1 MTLSLDERR
10 IAEIVQQVVA
20 DLRGVPP
27 ELPGGGPAPAPRAG
41 VDQPFAPP
49 PGGHDQPPPAAR
61 TPPTGSTAAT
71 VHGQEGVFPD
81 IDAAIAAASVA
92 QQQLADIPLE
102 RRVALVAAMRQA
114 AAENA
119 QVLARAAWQETGMG
133 RHEDKI
139 EKNLLVAERTPGTEA
154 LQAHA
159 WTGDRGLTLVER
171 APYGVIGAI
180 TPSTNPTS
188 TIICNAIGMV
198 AAGNAVVFN
207 AHPGAKQCSA
217 QTIQVLNQ
225 AIRRAGGP
233 ANLITCPAEPT
244 IDSAQY
250 LMRHPAINLLVVT
263 GGPGVVREAMS
274 SGKKAVC
281 AGPGNPPV
289 VVDETADLEQAARDI
304 VKGASF
310 DNNVICILEKEIIA
324 VDAIADKLKAIMLQR
339 GAVEITSWQLNRLMK
354 VILAEDHGPGKHGV
368 VNKAFVGKSAS
379 VLLREIGV
387 SVDDGV
393 RLVVAET
400 DAQHPLVWTEQL
412 MPVLPLVR
420 VGNADEAIDLAKAVE
435 QGMGHTA
442 VIHSRNLDVLSRMS
456 REINTSIFVKNGPS
470 LAGLG
475 FGGEGFTS
483 FSIASP
489 TGEGV
494 TSALDFTRVRRCTLV
509 DAFRI
514 V

>member
-1 MTLSLDERR
+1 VTLSLDEQR
-10 IAEIVQQVVA
+10 IAEIVQKVVA
-20 DLRGVPP
+20 DLR
-27 ELPGGGPAPAPRAG
+27 
-41 VDQPFAPP
+41 P
-49 PGGHDQPPPAAR
+49 PGVQPDGQAPEAISPPGAASA
-61 TPPTGSTAAT
+61 GLASG
-71 VHGQEGVFPD
+71 GQEGVYRE
-81 IDAAIAAASVA
+81 IDAAIAAAAVA
-92 QQQLADIPLE
+92 QERLSNLPLE
-102 RRVALVAAMRQA
+102 RRVALIASMRQA
-114 AAENA
+114 VTEHA
-119 QVLARAAWQETGMG
+119 QVLARAAWLETGMG
-133 RHEDKI
+133 RYEHKL

-154 LQAHA
+154 LQAQA
-159 WTGDRGLTLVER
+159 WTGDRGLTLVEL

-198 AAGNAVVFN
+198 AAGNSVVFN
-207 AHPGAKQCSA
+207 AHPGAKDCSA
-217 QTIQVLNQ
+217 QTVQVLNR
-225 AIRRAGGP
+225 AIQRAGGP
-233 ANLITCPAEPT
+233 PDLITCPAEPT
-244 IDSAQY
+244 IESAQH
-250 LMRHPAINLLVVT
+250 LMRHPTIRLLVVT
-263 GGPGVVREAMS
+263 GGPGVVREAMK
-274 SGKKAVC
+274 SGQKAIC

-289 VVDETADLEQAARDI
+289 VVDETADLEQAAKDI

-310 DNNVICILEKEIIA
+310 DNNLVCILEKEIIA
-324 VDAIADKLKAIMLQR
+324 VDAIADQLKAIMLQR
-339 GAVEITSWQLNRLMK
+339 GAVEITSWQLSRLMK

-368 VNKAFVGKSAS
+368 VNKAFVGKSPS
-379 VLLREIGV
+379 EILSEIGV
-387 SVDDGV
+387 NVDESV
-393 RLVVAET
+393 RLAVVET
-400 DAQHPLVWTEQL
+400 DSKHPLVWTEQL
-412 MPVLPLVR
+412 MPIIPLVR
-420 VGNADEAIDLAKAVE
+420 VRNADEAIDLAKAVE

-442 VIHSRNLDVLSRMS
+442 MIHSKNLDVLSRMS

>member
-10 IAEIVQQVVA
+10 IAAIVQRVVA
-20 DLRGVPP
+20 DLK
-27 ELPGGGPAPAPRAG
+27 PAPAEPVGQTPLLRPATSGEPARPASGQDG
-41 VDQPFAPP
+41 VY
-49 PGGHDQPPPAAR
+49 
-61 TPPTGSTAAT
+61 T
-71 VHGQEGVFPD
+71 D
-81 IDAAIAAASVA
+81 IDAAIAAAKAA
-92 QQQLADIPLE
+92 QQRLADLPLE
-102 RRVALVAAMRQA
+102 RRAALIAAMRQA

-133 RHEDKI
+133 RWEDKL
-139 EKNLLVAERTPGTEA
+139 EKNHLAAERTPGPEL
-154 LQAHA
+154 LQATA

-207 AHPGAKQCSA
+207 AHPGAKDCSA
-217 QTIQVLNQ
+217 QTVQVLNQ
-225 AIRRAGGP
+225 AIRSAGGP
-233 ANLITCPAEPT
+233 PDLITCPAEPT
-244 IDSAQY
+244 IDSAQH
-250 LMRHPAINLLVVT
+250 LMRHPAIRLLVVT
-263 GGPGVVREAMS
+263 GGPGVVREAMT
-274 SGKKAVC
+274 SGKKAIC

-304 VKGASF
+304 IKGASF
-310 DNNVICILEKEIIA
+310 DNNVVCVLEKEIIA
-324 VDAIADKLKAIMLQR
+324 VETIADQLKAIMLRR
-339 GAVEITSWQLNRLMK
+339 GAVEISPWQLSRLMK

-368 VNKAFVGKSAS
+368 INKAFVGKSPS
-379 VLLREIGV
+379 VILREIGV
-387 SVDDGV
+387 AVDERV
-393 RLVVAET
+393 RLVLAET

-412 MPVLPLVR
+412 MPVIPLVR
-420 VGNADEAIDLAKAVE
+420 VRSADEAIDLAKAVE

-442 VIHSRNLDVLSRMS
+442 MCHSKNLDVLSRMS

-475 FGGEGFTS
+475 FGGEGYTS

-489 TGEGV
+489 TGEGL
-494 TSALDFTRVRRCTLV
+494 TSVLDFTRVRRCTLV

>member
-10 IAEIVQQVVA
+10 IAEIVQRVVA
-20 DLRGVPP
+20 DYRGA
-27 ELPGGGPAPAPRAG
+27 GGTR
-41 VDQPFAPP
+41 
-49 PGGHDQPPPAAR
+49 PPPAAQ
-61 TPPTGSTAAT
+61 SQSEEAVAAP
-71 VHGQEGVFPD
+71 VGGQEGVYPG
-81 IDAAIAAASVA
+81 IDAAIAAAVAA
-92 QQQLADIPLE
+92 QQRLGDLPLE
-102 RRVALVAAMRQA
+102 RRAALIAAMRQA
-114 AAENA
+114 AIEHA
-119 QVLARAAWQETGMG
+119 QVLARAAWQEAGMG
-133 RHEDKI
+133 RYEDKI

-188 TIICNAIGMV
+188 TIICNAIGMI
-198 AAGNAVVFN
+198 AAGNSVVFN
-207 AHPGAKQCSA
+207 AHPGAKRCSA
-217 QTIQVLNQ
+217 QTVQVLNRSIQ
-225 AIRRAGGP
+225 HAGGP
-233 ANLITCPAEPT
+233 PNLVTCPAEPT
-244 IDSAQY
+244 IESAQY
-250 LMRHPAINLLVVT
+250 LMRHPDIRLLVVT
-263 GGPGVVREAMS
+263 GGPGVVREAMG
-274 SGKKAVC
+274 SGKKAIC

-304 VKGASF
+304 IKGASF
-310 DNNVICILEKEIIA
+310 DNNVVCILEKEIFA
-324 VDAIADKLKAIMLQR
+324 VDAIADQLKAIMLQR
-339 GAVEITSWQLNRLMK
+339 GAVEVSSWQLGRLMK

-368 VNKAFVGKSAS
+368 VNKAFVGKSPN
-379 VLLREIGV
+379 VILHEIGV
-387 SVDDGV
+387 AVDEAV
-393 RLVVAET
+393 RLAVAET

-412 MPVLPLVR
+412 MPVIPLVR
-420 VGNADEAIDLAKAVE
+420 VRNADEGIDLAKAVE

-442 VIHSRNLDVLSRMS
+442 IMHSKNLDVLSRMS
-456 REINTSIFVKNGPS
+456 REINTSIFIKNGPS

-494 TSALDFTRVRRCTLV
+494 TSAIDFTRVRRCTLV

>member
-1 MTLSLDERR
+1 MTLSVDERR
-10 IAEIVQQVVA
+10 IAEIVQRVVA
-20 DLRGVPP
+20 DLR
-27 ELPGGGPAPAPRAG
+27 
-41 VDQPFAPP
+41 
-49 PGGHDQPPPAAR
+49 PPAAAGQ
-61 TPPTGSTAAT
+61 PAAT
-71 VHGQEGVFPD
+71 SPATRTEAGAPATGQDGVYGD
-81 IDAAIAAASVA
+81 IDSAIAAAKAA
-92 QQQLADIPLE
+92 QQRLADLPLE
-102 RRVALVAAMRQA
+102 RRAALIGAMRQA

-133 RHEDKI
+133 RWEDKQ
-139 EKNLLVAERTPGTEA
+139 EKNLLVAERTPGTEV
-154 LQAHA
+154 LQATA

-188 TIICNAIGMV
+188 TIICNAIGMI

-207 AHPGAKQCSA
+207 AHPGAKDCSA
-217 QTIQVLNQ
+217 QTVQVLNQ
-225 AIRRAGGP
+225 GIRRAGGP
-233 ANLITCPAEPT
+233 PDLITCPTAPT
-244 IDSAQY
+244 IESAQH
-250 LMRHPAINLLVVT
+250 LMRHPGIRLLVVT
-263 GGPGVVREAMS
+263 GGPGVVREAMAA
-274 SGKKAVC
+274 GKKAIC

-310 DNNVICILEKEIIA
+310 DYNVVCILEKEIIA
-324 VDAIADKLKAIMLQR
+324 VDAIADRLKANMLQR

-354 VILAEDHGPGKHGV
+354 VILAEDHGPGKHGII
-368 VNKAFVGKSAS
+368 NKAFVGKSPRTI
-379 VLLREIGV
+379 LHEIGV

-393 RLVVAET
+393 RLVLAET
-400 DAQHPLVWTEQL
+400 DAQHQLVWTEQL
-412 MPVLPLVR
+412 MPVIPLVR
-420 VGNADEAIDLAKAVE
+420 VRDAEEAIDLAKAVE

-442 VIHSRNLDVLSRMS
+442 VCHSKNLDVLSRMS

-475 FGGEGFTS
+475 FGGEGYTS

-489 TGEGV
+489 TGEGL
-494 TSALDFTRVRRCTLV
+494 TSAVNFSRVRRCTLV

>member
-10 IAEIVQQVVA
+10 ITEIVRRVVA
-20 DLRGVPP
+20 DLYPS
-27 ELPGGGPAPAPRAG
+27 EKLPGETQIGSERAAQAG
-41 VDQPFAPP
+41 LTMLA
-49 PGGHDQPPPAAR
+49 G
-61 TPPTGSTAAT
+61 
-71 VHGQEGVFPD
+71 GQEGVFSD
-81 IDAAIAAASVA
+81 IDDAIAAATEA
-92 QQQLADIPLE
+92 QKRLSDLPLE
-102 RRVALVAAMRQA
+102 RRMALIAAMRQA
-114 AAENA
+114 AAEEA
-119 QVLARAAWQETGMG
+119 PVLARAAWQETGMG
-133 RHEDKI
+133 RYEDKV
-139 EKNLLVAERTPGTEA
+139 EKNLLVADRTPGTEI

-159 WTGDRGLTLVER
+159 WTGDRGLTLVEL

-188 TIICNAIGMV
+188 TIICNAIGMI

-207 AHPGAKQCSA
+207 AHPGAKECSA
-217 QTIQVLNQ
+217 RTVQVLDQ

-233 ANLITCPAEPT
+233 PNLITCPTEPT
-244 IDSAQY
+244 IESAQY
-250 LMRHPAINLLVVT
+250 LMRHPAIRLLVVT
-263 GGPGVVREAMS
+263 GGPGVVHEAMH
-274 SGKKAVC
+274 SGKKAIC

-310 DNNVICILEKEIIA
+310 DNNIVCVLEKEIIA
-324 VDAIADKLKAIMLQR
+324 VDAIADQLKAIMLQR
-339 GAVEITSWQLNRLMK
+339 GAMEISLWQLNRLMK
-354 VILAEDHGPGKHGV
+354 VILTQDHGPGKHGV
-368 VNKAFVGKSAS
+368 VNRKLVGKSPS
-379 VLLREIGV
+379 VILREIGL
-387 SVDDGV
+387 SVEESV
-393 RLVVAET
+393 RLVIAET

-412 MPVLPLVR
+412 MPIIPLVR
-420 VGNADEAIDLAKAVE
+420 VRNADEAIDLAKAVE

-442 VIHSRNLDVLSRMS
+442 VCHSKNLDVLSRMS

-489 TGEGV
+489 TGEGL
-494 TSALDFTRVRRCTLV
+494 TCARDFTRVRRCTLV

>member
-10 IAEIVQQVVA
+10 IAEIVQKVVA
-20 DLRGVPP
+20 DLRPQGIQLDGQKVEAPTA
-27 ELPGGGPAPAPRAG
+27 PAPASPKLPAG
-41 VDQPFAPP
+41 DQ
-49 PGGHDQPPPAAR
+49 D
-61 TPPTGSTAAT
+61 
-71 VHGQEGVFPD
+71 GVYQD
-81 IDAAIAAASVA
+81 IDAAIAAAA
-92 QQQLADIPLE
+92 AGQQRLADLPLE
-102 RRVALVAAMRQA
+102 RRGALIASMRQA
-114 AAENA
+114 AAEYA
-119 QVLARAAWQETGMG
+119 PVLARAAFQETGMG
-133 RHEDKI
+133 RYKDKV

-154 LQAHA
+154 LQAQA
-159 WTGDRGLTLVER
+159 WTGDRGLTLVEV

-188 TIICNAIGMV
+188 TIICNAIGMI
-198 AAGNAVVFN
+198 AAGNSVVFN
-207 AHPGAKQCSA
+207 AHPGAKRCSA
-217 QTIQVLNQ
+217 QTVQILNQ
-225 AIRRAGGP
+225 AIQRAGGP
-233 ANLITCPAEPT
+233 PDLITCPAEPT

-250 LMRHPAINLLVVT
+250 LMRHPTIRLLVVT
-263 GGPGVVREAMS
+263 GGPGVVREAMK
-274 SGKKAVC
+274 SGKKSIC
-281 AGPGNPPV
+281 AGPGNPPA

-304 VKGASF
+304 VTGASF
-310 DNNVICILEKEIIA
+310 DNNIVCILEKEIIA
-324 VDAIADKLKAIMLQR
+324 VESIADQLKAIMLQR
-339 GAVEITSWQLNRLMK
+339 GVVEITSSQLSRLMK

-368 VNKAFVGKSAS
+368 VNKAFVGKSPS
-379 VLLREIGV
+379 VILGEIGV
-387 SVDDGV
+387 NVDESV
-393 RLVVAET
+393 RLAIAET

-412 MPVLPLVR
+412 MPILPLVR
-420 VGNADEAIDLAKAVE
+420 VRNAGQAIDLAKAVE

-442 VIHSRNLDVLSRMS
+442 TIHSKNLDVLSRMS

-494 TSALDFTRVRRCTLV
+494 TSAKDFTRVRRCTLV

>member
-10 IAEIVQQVVA
+10 IAEIVQKVVA
-20 DLRGVPP
+20 DLRPQGIQSDQRPP
-27 ELPGGGPAPAPRAG
+27 QTASTSPKDPSGTSTSGLAG
-41 VDQPFAPP
+41 VY
-49 PGGHDQPPPAAR
+49 
-61 TPPTGSTAAT
+61 
-71 VHGQEGVFPD
+71 PD
-81 IDAAIAAASVA
+81 IDAAIAAADTA
-92 QQQLADIPLE
+92 RKRLADLPLE
-102 RRVALVAAMRQA
+102 RRSALVASMRQA
-114 AAENA
+114 AREYGP
-119 QVLARAAWQETGMG
+119 VLARSAWQETGMG
-133 RHEDKI
+133 RYEDKV

-154 LQAHA
+154 LQAQA
-159 WTGDRGLTLVER
+159 WTGDRGLTLVEL

-188 TIICNAIGMV
+188 TIICNAIGMI
-198 AAGNAVVFN
+198 AAGNSVVFN
-207 AHPGAKQCSA
+207 AHPAAKNCSA
-217 QTIQVLNQ
+217 QTIQILNG
-225 AIRRAGGP
+225 AIQQAGGP
-233 ANLITCPAEPT
+233 PDLITCSAEPT
-244 IDSAQY
+244 IESAQH
-250 LMRHPAINLLVVT
+250 LMRHPTIRLLVVT
-263 GGPGVVREAMS
+263 GGPGVVREAMK
-274 SGKKAVC
+274 SGKKAIC

-310 DNNVICILEKEIIA
+310 DNNIVCILEKEIIA
-324 VDAIADKLKAIMLQR
+324 VEAIADQLKAILVQR
-339 GAVEITSWQLNRLMK
+339 GAIEITSWQLDRLMK

-368 VNKAFVGKSAS
+368 VNKEFVGKTPS
-379 VLLREIGV
+379 VILRQIGV
-387 SVDDGV
+387 NVEDSM
-393 RLVVAET
+393 RLVIAET

-420 VGNADEAIDLAKAVE
+420 VRTADEAIDLAKAAE

-442 VIHSRNLDVLSRMS
+442 MIHSKNLDVLSRMS
-456 REINTSIFVKNGPS
+456 RQINTSIFVKNGPS

-489 TGEGV
+489 TGEGL
-494 TSALDFTRVRRCTLV
+494 TSARDFTRVRRCTLV

>member
-1 MTLSLDERR
+1 
-10 IAEIVQQVVA
+10 
-20 DLRGVPP
+20 
-27 ELPGGGPAPAPRAG
+27 
-41 VDQPFAPP
+41 
-49 PGGHDQPPPAAR
+49 
-61 TPPTGSTAAT
+61 
-71 VHGQEGVFPD
+71 
-81 IDAAIAAASVA
+81 
-92 QQQLADIPLE
+92 
-102 RRVALVAAMRQA
+102 
-114 AAENA
+114 
-119 QVLARAAWQETGMG
+119 
-133 RHEDKI
+133 
-139 EKNLLVAERTPGTEA
+139 
-154 LQAHA
+154 
-159 WTGDRGLTLVER
+159 LTLVER

-188 TIICNAIGMV
+188 TIICNGLGMI

-217 QTIQVLNQ
+217 HTVQVLNQ

-233 ANLITCPAEPT
+233 PDLITCPREPT

-250 LMRHPAINLLVVT
+250 LMSHPTICLLVVT
-263 GGPGVVREAMS
+263 GGPGVVREAMQ
-274 SGKKAVC
+274 SGKKAIC

-310 DNNVICILEKEIIA
+310 DNNVVCILEKEIIA
-324 VDAIADKLKAIMLQR
+324 VAAIADQLKAIMLQR
-339 GAVEITSWQLNRLMK
+339 GAVEINSQQLNRLMK
-354 VILAEDHGPGKHGV
+354 VILAEDHGPGKHGI
-368 VNKAFVGKSAS
+368 VNKAFVGRSPREI
-379 VLLREIGV
+379 LREIGV
-387 SVDDGV
+387 SVDESV
-393 RLVVAET
+393 RLVIAET
-400 DAQHPLVWTEQL
+400 DAQHQLVWTEQL
-412 MPVLPLVR
+412 MPVMPLVR
-420 VGNADEAIDLAKAVE
+420 VGSADEAIDLAKAVE
-435 QGMGHTA
+435 QGMGHTSM
-442 VIHSRNLDVLSRMS
+442 IHSKNLDVLSRMS

-494 TSALDFTRVRRCTLV
+494 TSAIDFTRVRRCTLV

>member
-10 IAEIVQQVVA
+10 IADIVQRVVA
-20 DLRGVPP
+20 DLRPRSGIEETQVDGRRGGKDSGRSAQATEAAQGLDGVY
-27 ELPGGGPAPAPRAG
+27 A
-41 VDQPFAPP
+41 
-49 PGGHDQPPPAAR
+49 
-61 TPPTGSTAAT
+61 
-71 VHGQEGVFPD
+71 D
-81 IDAAIAAASVA
+81 IDGAIAAAARA
-92 QQQLADIPLE
+92 QRRLADLPLE
-102 RRVALVAAMRQA
+102 RRTALIAAMRQA
-114 AAENA
+114 ATEHAP
-119 QVLARAAWQETGMG
+119 VLARAAWQETCMG
-133 RHEDKI
+133 RPEDKT

-198 AAGNAVVFN
+198 AAGNAAVFN
-207 AHPGAKQCSA
+207 AHPAAKGCSA
-217 QTIQVLNQ
+217 QTVQALNQ
-225 AIRRAGGP
+225 AIRHAGGP
-233 ANLITCPAEPT
+233 PDLITCPTEPT
-244 IDSAQY
+244 IESAQY
-250 LMRHPAINLLVVT
+250 MMRHPAIRLLVVT
-263 GGPGVVREAMS
+263 GGPGVVREAMG
-274 SGKKAVC
+274 SGKKAIC

-310 DNNVICILEKEIIA
+310 DNNIVCILEKEILV
-324 VDAIADKLKAIMLQR
+324 VDAVADQLKAIMLHR
-339 GAVEITSWQLNRLMK
+339 GAVELDKWQLSRLMK

-368 VNKAFVGKSAS
+368 INKAFVGKSPSAI
-379 VLLREIGV
+379 LREIGV
-387 SVDDGV
+387 RVDEPV
-393 RLVVAET
+393 RLALAET

-412 MPVLPLVR
+412 MPILPLVR
-420 VGNADEAIDLAKAVE
+420 VRSADEAIDLARAVE

-442 VIHSRNLDVLSRMS
+442 MCHSKNLDVLSRMS

-475 FGGEGFTS
+475 FGGEGFVS

-489 TGEGV
+489 TGEGL

>member
-10 IAEIVQQVVA
+10 IAEIVQRVVA
-20 DLRGVPP
+20 DLR
-27 ELPGGGPAPAPRAG
+27 
-41 VDQPFAPP
+41 
-49 PGGHDQPPPAAR
+49 PPAA
-61 TPPTGSTAAT
+61 TVDSQPAAT
-71 VHGQEGVFPD
+71 DSRPGPSPAAPTDSQQGVFQD
-81 IDAAIAAASVA
+81 IDAAIAAAGAA
-92 QQQLADIPLE
+92 QRQLVDLPLE
-102 RRVALVAAMRQA
+102 RRTALISAMRQA
-114 AAENA
+114 AMENA
-119 QVLARAAWQETGMG
+119 QVLAHAAWQETGMG
-133 RHEDKI
+133 RQEDKVQ
-139 EKNLLVAERTPGTEA
+139 KNLLVAERTPGTEA
-154 LQAHA
+154 LQAQA

-188 TIICNAIGMV
+188 TIICNTIGML
-198 AAGNAVVFN
+198 AAGNAVVLN
-207 AHPGAKQCSA
+207 AHPGAKRCSA
-217 QTIQVLNQ
+217 QTIHILNE
-225 AIRRAGGP
+225 AIQRAGGP

-244 IDSAQY
+244 IESAQY
-250 LMRHPAINLLVVT
+250 LMRHPAIRLLVVT
-263 GGPGVVREAMS
+263 GGPGVVREAMD
-274 SGKKAVC
+274 SGKKAIC

-289 VVDETADLEQAARDI
+289 IVDETADLEQAARDI

-310 DNNVICILEKEIIA
+310 DNNLICVLEKEIIA
-324 VDAIADKLKAIMLQR
+324 VESIADQLKAIMLQR
-339 GAVEITSWQLNRLMK
+339 GAVEISSWQLKRLMK
-354 VILAEDHGPGKHGV
+354 VILAEDHGPGKHGL
-368 VNKAFVGKSAS
+368 VNKAFVGKSPR
-379 VLLREIGV
+379 VILKEIGLD
-387 SVDDGV
+387 VDESV

-412 MPVLPLVR
+412 MPVIPLVR
-420 VGNADEAIDLAKAVE
+420 VRNADEAIDLAKVVE

-442 VIHSRNLDVLSRMS
+442 MCHSKNLDVLSRMS

-494 TSALDFTRVRRCTLV
+494 TSAVNFARVRRCTLV